1 MNRDAPPS
9 PQRSRHAARL
19 VVAGSLVLAALWL
32 LSGILVALAWAV
44 VIAIATWPLYRWL
57 RTILGQSPTLSSI
70 VFTLLVGAILLTL
83 GVFVMIEVGRDG
95 PTVVRWITEAQQSG
109 IAVPNWLDRIPL
121 LGSYARDWWG
131 THLGDPQALG
141 TLFQGVDQN
150 SLATWTSS
158 LGGQI
163 LHRLFLIGLMLVV
176 LFFLLRD
183 GERVGTRLLTVAD
196 GWLGTPGERLAEKMV
211 EGVRGTVVGTLAVA
225 FGEGLII
232 GAAYLVTGVP
242 HAVLFGLVTTAF
254 ALVPFGAWV
263 MFTVATLT
271 LYATTGS
278 ALLPLVLFAFSAGV
292 MLVGDNIVQPT
303 LIGGAARVPFVWAL
317 LGIIGGLES
326 LGLIGLFIG
335 PVIMAAL
342 LTLWREWGD
351 VVPRR
356 SEGAIGA
363 RATTSSRLG
372 GADG

>member
-1 MNRDAPPS
+1 
-9 PQRSRHAARL
+9 L
-19 VVAGSLVLAALWL
+19 LVLAALWL
-32 LSGILVALAWAV
+32 LSGILVALAWAA
-44 VIAIATWPLYRWL
+44 VIAIATWPLYRWV
-57 RTILGQSPTLSSI
+57 RAFLGQSPTLSSL
-70 VFTLLVGAILLTL
+70 VFTLLVGVGLVTL
-83 GVFVMIEVGRDG
+83 GVFVVVEVGRDG
-95 PTVVRWITEAQQSG
+95 PTVMHWIAEAQQSG
-109 IAVPNWLDRIPL
+109 IAVPTWVDRIPL

-131 THLGDPQALG
+131 AHLSDPGALAE
-141 TLFQGVDQN
+141 LFQGVDQN
-150 SLATWTSS
+150 KLATWTSS

-163 LHRLFLIGLMLVV
+163 LHRLFLTGLMLLV

-211 EGVRGTVVGTLAVA
+211 EAVRGTVVGTLAVA
-225 FGEGLII
+225 VGEGVLI

-242 HAVLFGLVTTAF
+242 HAVLFGLLTTAF

-263 MFTVATLT
+263 MFSVATLT
-271 LYATTGS
+271 LYTATGS
-278 ALLPLVLFAFSAGV
+278 ALVPLVLFAFSAGV
-292 MLVGDNIVQPT
+292 MLVGDNVVQPA
-303 LIGGAARVPFVWAL
+303 LIGGAARVPFLWAL